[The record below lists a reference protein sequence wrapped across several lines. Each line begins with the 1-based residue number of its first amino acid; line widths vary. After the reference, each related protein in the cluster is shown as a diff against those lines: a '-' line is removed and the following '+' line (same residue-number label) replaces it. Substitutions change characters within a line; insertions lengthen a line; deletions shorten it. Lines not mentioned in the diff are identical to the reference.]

1 MGPSVDF
8 GYGKERWYLGVLR
21 LVYMVCWLDPL
32 CTPRRRGAAIFGG
45 SFALE
50 GLQLIL
56 QIWQFVFYV
65 PLVLAFFTNCT
76 KFDELSSLITINVL
90 VPDLIVVDVDGICS

>member
-1 MGPSVDF
+1 
-8 GYGKERWYLGVLR
+8 
-21 LVYMVCWLDPL
+21 MVCWLDPL